1 MDSVDAIVALA
12 RERDQTS
19 ARQRSSSI
27 TGLLT
32 VDTKRQRCDDLK
44 DRHIKAGRCAL
55 LTAVER
61 RCRDLSQLEPT
72 GLNTECVLSLLER
85 T

>member
-1 MDSVDAIVALA
+1 MDPVDAIVALA

-32 VDTKRQRCDDLK
+32 VDTNWQRCDDLK
-44 DRHIKAGRCAL
+44 GRHIKA
-55 LTAVER
+55 
-61 RCRDLSQLEPT
+61 CR
-72 GLNTECVLSLLER
+72 
-85 T
+85 

>member
-1 MDSVDAIVALA
+1 MDPVDAIVALA

-27 TGLLT
+27 AGLLT
-32 VDTKRQRCDDLK
+32 VDTNRQRGDDLK

-72 GLNTECVLSLLER
+72 ELTTECALSLLES